1 MRARG
6 VFHLKNMA
14 SSLKNYMNIV
24 FYENFPEIQNHQ
36 IVLVK
41 KIAITSF
48 IVKDAAKSG
57 KEVFNVKC
65 YKFFFVRLK
74 LSTLP
79 SQPDVKK
86 SHNFFKM
93 KLHKSG
99 ISILIQPAR
108 ELENVFHHSVPPQLL
123 HPNNINN
130 VVLEVQ
136 RE

>member
-6 VFHLKNMA
+6 VFHLKNMV

-48 IVKDAAKSG
+48 IVKDAVKSG

-65 YKFFFVRLK
+65 YKFSFLRLK

-79 SQPDVKK
+79 SPPDVKK

-93 KLHKSG
+93 KLHCQVFN
-99 ISILIQPAR
+99 IILQKY
-108 ELENVFHHSVPPQLL
+108 LM
-123 HPNNINN
+123 
-130 VVLEVQ
+130 
-136 RE
+136 